1 MQHKFHLYLI
11 LKLFL
16 VDTTE
21 DERTDINLDPRKAEL
36 LESIKLVQ
44 KLDLY
49 KFCHSISGV
58 KHDATS
64 GKLVLKFHP
73 MFEGEMHGPYQ
84 VRNKWDL

>member
-11 LKLFL
+11 LKLFF

-21 DERTDINLDPRKAEL
+21 DERTDINPDPRKAEL

-44 KLDLY
+44 KFDLY

-58 KHDATS
+58 KHAVPS

-73 MFEGEMHGPYQ
+73 MFEGEMHGPDQ